1 MPPEVPSGPQREKI
15 LTNMNVLKIHI
26 MFLKVSAF
34 SHDQIFFR
42 IEPFAELSL
51 LKISLFVKF

>member
-1 MPPEVPSGPQREKI
+1 
-15 LTNMNVLKIHI
+15 MNVLKIHI